1 MARLLD
7 KAITGFL
14 PINAAVITLTVAFS
28 CALIRP
34 TFSWCFASGLIF
46 GVVSLLAT
54 LVMGGTP
61 DFLNPLVSVLPR
73 IIVGVVV
80 YFVFLGTYK
89 LFYLM
94 TKNMTTCMTVA
105 IILACVVGAITNTAT
120 VLGAIDLINMNG
132 EWFSR
137 VISTVIA
144 VNGALEISLPPI
156 IAPIIVLGVR
166 KGLRIRDKYNTH
178 ENDLDGLEGEDAL

>member
-1 MARLLD
+1 MNGKQIGVSTASLFKRMYNEQSVE
-7 KAITGFL
+7 FL
-14 PINAAVITLTVAFS
+14 N
-28 CALIRP
+28 
-34 TFSWCFASGLIF
+34 ASG
-46 GVVSLLAT
+46 V
-54 LVMGGTP
+54 GTAE
-61 DFLNPLVSVLPR
+61 
-73 IIVGVVV
+73 
-80 YFVFLGTYK
+80 VFLGTYR

-105 IILACVVGAITNTAT
+105 IILACVVGAITNTVT
-120 VLGAIDLINMNG
+120 VLGAIDIIKMNG
-132 EWFSR
+132 EWFSK

-156 IAPIIVLGVR
+156 ITPIIVLGVR